1 MYMYKHTEVKF
12 ETAFTPWMY
21 TERYTFV
28 CYYYHEVLQSVIIR
42 NIIDIHCIL
51 WIDRGVSMGITAE
64 QEHTKLNFI
73 CLYINQVINNK

>member
-1 MYMYKHTEVKF
+1 
-12 ETAFTPWMY
+12 MY

-28 CYYYHEVLQSVIIR
+28 CYYYHELLQSVILS

-51 WIDRGVSMGITAE
+51 WIDRGVFMGITAE
-64 QEHTKLNFI
+64 QEHTELNFI